1 MSHFPPLYLAISRTV
16 NAPRRMEALR
26 ARAANKSLPDWRAAR
41 DWTLR
46 NGSGAYGDLSQGFN
60 TENAG
65 TQWEKK
71 VPVWYTHTGPKFRGE
86 RFADEVE
93 GGPDHKGWYTD
104 DDCSG
109 KARGIVGRLPHGRF
123 IAGYHNSD
131 NDERVYFGDV
141 YTDESEAARAADNE
155 AESLAEVEREY
166 SERWRAAQRLND
178 KAEECVERLRAYLSA
193 RNDKRTAARE
203 LAECEIASIR
213 SIRAELAN
221 DYADIE
227 I

>member
-1 MSHFPPLYLAISRTV
+1 MSHFPPLYLTISRTV
-16 NAPRRMEALR
+16 NAPRRLAALR
-26 ARAANKSLPDWRAAR
+26 ARAANKSLPDWRSAR
-41 DWTLR
+41 DCTLR
-46 NGSGAYGDLSQGFN
+46 NGSGSYGDLSQGFN

-71 VPVWYTHTGPKFRGE
+71 VPIWYTHTGPKFRGE

-93 GGPDHKGWYTD
+93 GGPNHKGWYTD
-104 DDCSG
+104 DDCSD
-109 KARGIVGRLPHGRF
+109 KVRGIVGRLPHGRF

-141 YTDESEAARAADNE
+141 YTDESEAASAADSE

-166 SERWRAAQRLND
+166 SERWRAARNLSD
-178 KAEECVERLRAYLSA
+178 ECGTLKTDIAELVPMRHHARA
-193 RNDKRTAARE
+193 RRE
-203 LAECEIASIR
+203 LE
-213 SIRAELAN
+213 RAIETLREKRKELAN

-227 I
+227 L

>member
-1 MSHFPPLYLAISRTV
+1 MSHFPPLYLTISRTV

-65 TQWEKK
+65 SPFEKK
-71 VPVWYTHTGPKFRGE
+71 RAIWYTHTGPKFRGE
-86 RFADEVE
+86 RFADEVD
-93 GGPDHKGWYTD
+93 GGPDHTGWFTD
-104 DDCSG
+104 
-109 KARGIVGRLPHGRF
+109 KVRGIVGRLSHGRF

-141 YTDESEAARAADNE
+141 YTDESEAASAADSE

-213 SIRAELAN
+213 SIREELAN

-227 I
+227 F